1 MKSRKSPVI
10 DLPLKITLTTAGVE
24 WFIRNRRQLK
34 QLRMADS
41 RLEYGLSVAEVS
53 ATSLQRMINIDYI
66 ASVEVARSEFSSKRR
81 EIIDLTKLI
90 VHRILF
96 KKFENETS
104 RMFLSSALVKR
115 WNRQNPGRCI
125 DESTSYS
132 PARVDSLFAAVAS
145 EIPLVSSDIQE
156 PLLRGYAANPAI
168 NEEERTLR
176 AFLSD
181 GFVLNASKLLWCIL
195 ARSRGQPE
203 YDGLVGEL
211 RQILS
216 SYIEKG
222 AISENLALMVV
233 ELLGFVEVSHYRQVT
248 EKLLKG
254 RRKAGEALVTD
265 ERMRREVRRRMEAE
279 GDLLSLTYQLGS
291 KGAASIGT
299 EHRLRI
305 SICNQEKGFRRLNEQ
320 LETRLGFDVKEH
332 SLMEFYR
339 KIPEQQ
345 INTDLGLYYLSYL
358 QKACEKQDIR
368 IESTVS
374 LIPRSDLTV
383 IHLTLGF

>member
-1 MKSRKSPVI
+1 MKANKSPVI
-10 DLPLKITLTTAGVE
+10 DLPLKITLTGAGVE
-24 WFIRNRRQLK
+24 WFIRNRRRLK

-41 RLEYGLSVAEVS
+41 RLEYGISVAEVT
-53 ATSLQRMINIDYI
+53 ATSLQKMLNIDYI
-66 ASVEVARSEFSSKRR
+66 ASVEVARSEFSSKRK

-90 VHRILF
+90 VHRILY

-104 RMFLSSALVKR
+104 RMFLDSALVKR

-125 DESTSYS
+125 DGSTSYNQ
-132 PARVDSLFAAVAS
+132 AQVDALFTAVAS
-145 EIPLVSSDIQE
+145 EIPLVSLDIQE
-156 PLLRGYAANPAI
+156 PLLRGYAADPAI

-176 AFLSD
+176 AYLSD

-203 YDGLVGEL
+203 YDGLVDEL
-211 RQILS
+211 RQSLAGF
-216 SYIEKG
+216 IEKA

-254 RRKAGEALVTD
+254 RGAAGEALVTD
-265 ERMRREVRRRMEAE
+265 ERMRSEVRRRMEAE

-291 KGAASIGT
+291 KGASIGT
-299 EHRLRI
+299 EYRLRV
-305 SICNQEKGFRRLNEQ
+305 SICNQEKSFRRLNEQ
-320 LETRLGFDVKEH
+320 LEMRLGFDVKEH

-345 INTDLGLYYLSYL
+345 INTELGLYYLSYL
-358 QKACEKQDIR
+358 QKACEKQNIR
-368 IESTVS
+368 IESTVN
-374 LIPRSDLTV
+374 LVPRSDLTL
-383 IHLTLGF
+383 INLTLGF

>member
-1 MKSRKSPVI
+1 MRAQKSPVI

-24 WFIRNRRQLK
+24 WFIRNRRKLK

-41 RLEYGLSVAEVS
+41 RLEYGISVAEMNAS
-53 ATSLQRMINIDYI
+53 SLQKMINIDYI

-96 KKFENETS
+96 KKFENDTS
-104 RMFLSSALVKR
+104 RMFLGSALVKR

-125 DESTSYS
+125 DESTSYNQS
-132 PARVDSLFAAVAS
+132 QVEALFAAAAS
-145 EIPLVSSDIQE
+145 EIPQVSLDIQE
-156 PLLRGYAANPAI
+156 PLLRSYAANPAI

-176 AFLSD
+176 AYLSD
-181 GFVLNASKLLWCIL
+181 GLVLNASKLLWCVL

-203 YDGLVGEL
+203 YDGLVDEL
-211 RQILS
+211 RQMLAGF
-216 SYIEKG
+216 IEKA
-222 AISENLALMVV
+222 AISDNLALMVV

-254 RRKAGEALVTD
+254 RKAGDALMTD
-265 ERMRREVRRRMEAE
+265 ERMRAEVRRRMEAE

-291 KGAASIGT
+291 KGASIGT
-299 EHRLRI
+299 EYRLRV
-305 SICNQEKGFRRLNEQ
+305 SICNQEKSFRRLNEQ
-320 LETRLGFDVKEH
+320 LEMRLGFDVKEH

-345 INTDLGLYYLSYL
+345 INTELGLYYLSYL
-358 QKACEKQDIR
+358 QKACEKQNIR
-368 IESTVS
+368 IESTVN
-374 LIPRSDLTV
+374 LVPRSDLTLINLV
-383 IHLTLGF
+383 LGF

>member
-10 DLPLKITLTTAGVE
+10 DLALKITLTTAGVE
-24 WFIRNRRQLK
+24 WFIRNKRRLK
-34 QLRMADS
+34 QVRMADS

-53 ATSLQRMINIDYI
+53 ASSLQKMINIDYI
-66 ASVEVARSEFSSKRR
+66 ASVEVGRSEFSSKRP

-104 RMFLSSALVKR
+104 RMFLGSPLVKR

-125 DESTSYS
+125 DESTSYN
-132 PARVDSLFAAVAS
+132 RTQVDALFAAVAS
-145 EIPLVSSDIQE
+145 EIPLVSTDIQE
-156 PLLRGYAANPAI
+156 PLLRGYAANTGMG
-168 NEEERTLR
+168 EEERTLR
-176 AFLSD
+176 AYLSD
-181 GFVLNASKLLWCIL
+181 GFVLNASKLLWCVL

-211 RQILS
+211 REVLS
-216 SYIEKG
+216 GFIEKA

-254 RRKAGEALVTD
+254 GRAGEALMTD
-265 ERMRREVRRRMEAE
+265 ERTRSEVRRRMEAE

-291 KGAASIGT
+291 KGASIGT
-299 EHRLRI
+299 EYRLRV
-305 SICNQEKGFRRLNEQ
+305 SICNQEKSFRRLNEQ

-332 SLMEFYR
+332 SLLEFYR

-345 INTDLGLYYLSYL
+345 INTELGLYYLSYL
-358 QKACEKQDIR
+358 QKACERQNIR

-374 LIPRSDLTV
+374 LVPRSDLTL
-383 IHLTLGF
+383 INLTLQF